1 VSESIDK
8 VLSGERKW
16 VVECGDCLVVLKT
29 MPDGCVDSCVTD
41 PPYGLGNREPTV
53 DELIAYLQGSS
64 LDVGGDFMARDWMLP
79 TVAIWRE
86 VWRVLKPGGYLLSFA
101 GTRTVDLIGIGIRAA
116 GFELKDEF
124 SWTYGQGFPHGIDVS
139 KAIDK
144 LKGAKRRVVGQRA
157 LTGNA
162 AQTTKEK
169 GGTYAAGTDA
179 RGQAPK
185 IVDVTAPESE
195 EAKRW
200 DGFNTALKPCRE
212 PIIVARKPFKS
223 TVAANILKHGTGA
236 MNIGACRV
244 GGEYGRPESWYR
256 SGHSA
261 KPDADKIAAPPGNGI
276 NAHDAGR
283 WPGNWLLSHADGCE
297 DGDCVPWC
305 PIGMV
310 DQSANEADIG
320 RYFNTFPYEE
330 TRWPGDISTSGM
342 DVGIVSGGN
351 PEAGSC
357 THNSKAGGCGS
368 STMEQSQKDTRP
380 TTRTTTT
387 ATTPLAT
394 LSASQVSGTTIIT
407 RGSEK
412 TTNTSTGLSTENA
425 NDASSICRLRC
436 STEEELEPTAATA
449 SRVTLR
455 MFVSGETIIQKT
467 DVSITG
473 LSAQSGLPPT
483 STPAGHIKNLH
494 ESRFAYDPPWFYS
507 AKADREER
515 ERGCEHMPSGRT
527 TDGRAKVADNPY
539 LRDATERRNVHPT
552 VKPISVMRWLCRLVT
567 QPGGIVLDCFSGS
580 GSTGVAT
587 LAEGFQ
593 FIGIELEPQYCDI
606 ARARIVGDA
615 PLFNAGAKP

>member
-1 VSESIDK
+1 VSDPIDK
-8 VLSGERKW
+8 VLSGDRKW
-16 VVECGDCLVVLKT
+16 VVECGDCLAVLKT
-29 MPDGCVDSCVTD
+29 MPDVCVDACVTD
-41 PPYGLGNREPTV
+41 PPYGLGTREPTV

-212 PIIVARKPFKS
+212 PIIVARKPFRG

-244 GGEYGRPESWYR
+244 GGGYGRPESWYR

-261 KPDADKIAAPPGNGI
+261 KPGADKIAAPPGNGI
-276 NAHDAGR
+276 NAHELGR
-283 WPGNWLLSHADGCE
+283 WPGNILLSHAGPISWYTPKKDTPANVVKEILAFYGVIETVPMVRQADLWYAVASSDTKVLLEGVRWRVKKSLTQRNGVAVNETGGDSEALDGRERIFEVAAQCIP
-297 DGDCVPWC
+297 DCYVDLFEWSCDELGCDDSGCMPWC
-305 PIGMV
+305 PVRILDEQTNGRIHSAGYATDGAHCGGKNVSTSVAMV
-310 DQSANEADIG
+310 G
-320 RYFNTFPYEE
+320 PTGPKPTHRYGDVVTASRFFNTFP
-330 TRWPGDISTSGM
+330 
-342 DVGIVSGGN
+342 
-351 PEAGSC
+351 
-357 THNSKAGGCGS
+357 
-368 STMEQSQKDTRP
+368 
-380 TTRTTTT
+380 
-387 ATTPLAT
+387 
-394 LSASQVSGTTIIT
+394 
-407 RGSEK
+407 
-412 TTNTSTGLSTENA
+412 
-425 NDASSICRLRC
+425 
-436 STEEELEPTAATA
+436 
-449 SRVTLR
+449 
-455 MFVSGETIIQKT
+455 
-467 DVSITG
+467 
-473 LSAQSGLPPT
+473 
-483 STPAGHIKNLH
+483 H
-494 ESRFAYDPPWFYS
+494 ESPWFYS
-507 AKADREER
+507 AKADRAER
-515 ERGCEHMPSGRT
+515 EIGCERLPRGI
-527 TDGRAKVADNPY
+527 ADRGNTCPC
-539 LRDATERRNVHPT
+539 
-552 VKPISVMRWLCRLVT
+552 VKPLAVMQWLCRLVT
-567 QPGGIVLDCFSGS
+567 QPGGLVLDPFCGS
-580 GSTGVAT
+580 GSTGVAA
-587 LAEGFQ
+587 LREGFR
-593 FIGIELEPQYCDI
+593 FVGIERDPDHVAI
-606 ARARIVGDA
+606 GRARIVGDA
-615 PLFNAGAKP
+615 PLLNSTGNL